1 MTLPIRYRETAN
13 GEWAS
18 GKTLNISSTGV
29 LFEGD
34 ITPRLAG
41 AIEMDLIL
49 PQAIGGGARVLAR
62 GAVTRIATSQTWHDR
77 PQSRIAATIAK
88 YNIACRRRIGL
99 TPSGSPET
107 QAEVHDQQ
115 ATAVSAI
122 DGHTA
127 GMRMADANQGQHVNM
142 GGAAPRALVWGARGF
157 IGRALVDHL
166 TMRGWSVRALSRRPG
181 PLNSCRQTPVECIEL
196 TATNRERAFQRAL
209 DGVEVVFDLA
219 G

>member
-77 PQSRIAATIAK
+77 PQSRIAATIAE
-88 YNIACRRRIGL
+88 YDI
-99 TPSGSPET
+99 
-107 QAEVHDQQ
+107 
-115 ATAVSAI
+115 
-122 DGHTA
+122 
-127 GMRMADANQGQHVNM
+127 
-142 GGAAPRALVWGARGF
+142 
-157 IGRALVDHL
+157 
-166 TMRGWSVRALSRRPG
+166 VRDDES
-181 PLNSCRQTPVECIEL
+181 
-196 TATNRERAFQRAL
+196 
-209 DGVEVVFDLA
+209 D
-219 G
+219 